1 GPHDR
6 NVGCRLTEQLLALRP
21 RPTAVFAASDILG
34 LGVLEAAKAAG
45 LSVPDDLSVVGFDDI
60 DVSSYIGLTTVHQ
73 PLVES
78 GRVGAGLLL
87 EALSGE
93 GAPIAGEHKLPLE
106 LVTRST
112 TAPPTGRWRL

>member
-1 GPHDR
+1 
-6 NVGCRLTEQLLALRP
+6 
-21 RPTAVFAASDILG
+21 
-34 LGVLEAAKAAG
+34 VLEAAKAAG
-45 LSVPDDLSVVGFDDI
+45 LGVPTDLSVVGFDDI

-78 GRVGAGLLL
+78 GRLGARLLL

-93 GAPIAGEHKLPLE
+93 GAPTAGEHELPLQ

-112 TAPPTGRWRL
+112 SAPPPRRRGRL